1 MIDVTISDKRFGDK
15 PMLRDVAL
23 RIAPGECVAL
33 LGRSGIGKSTLL
45 RIAAGLDTA
54 FVGQALASTNRAMVF
69 QEPTL
74 LPWRSVAQNLTLF
87 HPHLAPEDV
96 AQMLARVGLQ
106 GKETL
111 FPSQLSLGQQRR
123 LALARAF
130 AGRPEA
136 LFLDEPFVSLDPA
149 LAEDML
155 TLTAELIADARPAVL
170 FITHAEAEAHRL
182 ATRILRLAGHPA
194 TLQAAS

>member
-1 MIDVTISDKRFGDK
+1 
-15 PMLRDVAL
+15 
-23 RIAPGECVAL
+23 
-33 LGRSGIGKSTLL
+33 
-45 RIAAGLDTA
+45 
-54 FVGQALASTNRAMVF
+54 
-69 QEPTL
+69 
-74 LPWRSVAQNLTLF
+74 
-87 HPHLAPEDV
+87 
-96 AQMLARVGLQ
+96 MLARVGLQ